1 MYDIVEVP
9 NTQWRVANRV
19 CIICG
24 AQHDSFN
31 SFIWSPNTWDTY
43 YVKLSLERSNVSEGI
58 PLILGAISRL
68 TAVHH
73 SLTHSSIH
81 IFLHSVI
88 HSLTESFAHS
98 LTQSFTHSL
107 SHSFPH
113 SFTHSFLHSFTHS
126 FIPSFSHSFTRLFL
140 HSLIHSLIP
149 SFIPSFNSYRQN
161 FISRPRF
168 LLASYL

>member
-107 SHSFPH
+107 TQSFIP
-113 SFTHSFLHSFTHS
+113 SFLHSFL
-126 FIPSFSHSFTRLFL
+126 P
-140 HSLIHSLIP
+140 SLIHSLIH
-149 SFIPSFNSYRQN
+149 SFIQSFLHSLIPSLTHSFAHS
-161 FISRPRF
+161 FIHS
-168 LLASYL
+168 LIQQL